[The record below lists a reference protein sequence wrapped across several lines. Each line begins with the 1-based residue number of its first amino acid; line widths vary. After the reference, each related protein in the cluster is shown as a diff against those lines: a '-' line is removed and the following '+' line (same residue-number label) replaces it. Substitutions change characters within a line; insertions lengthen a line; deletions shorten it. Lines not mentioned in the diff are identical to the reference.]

1 MIWQSGQLNK
11 DLAKSIVPDVVKD
24 RQLYAT
30 RNPSCQ
36 QGSRPNIVLQEIVEQ
51 KVYEKD
57 YNDVTSKF
65 IYRAVDYDACIASL
79 KEIIA
84 INIIPNHI

>member
-24 RQLYAT
+24 RQLYGT

-36 QGSRPNIVLQEIVEQ
+36 QGARPNIVLQEIVEQ
-51 KVYEKD
+51 KVYERD

-65 IYRAVDYDACIASL
+65 IYQAVDYDACIASL